1 MLTAA
6 ALTKRFDDDA
16 RGPLEAVD
24 LAVPAGEVTLVLGAP
39 GSGKT
44 SLVRCLTGGYRLCGG
59 DVTVAAPDVVEV
71 SLADADPR
79 SVAWLRTHHLACFD
93 GELVAAPT
101 LPVAQAVARLAHTDP
116 PAAQRALQRLGAEP
130 LAALPVGRLRAPQR
144 RTVALAAALLAER
157 DVVVLDDPER
167 SAPAA
172 ALANWVTES
181 AARGAAVIIAA
192 GVESALRPIASA
204 VGQLQEG
211 RIAWV

>member
-1 MLTAA
+1 MLTAVDV
-6 ALTKRFDDDA
+6 TKRFDDA
-16 RGPLEAVD
+16 APGPLESVD
-24 LAVPAGEVTLVLGAP
+24 LKAPAGEVTLVLGAP

-44 SLVRCLTGGYRLCGG
+44 SLVRCLTGGYRLCAG
-59 DVTVAAPDVVEV
+59 DVTVAPPGVVEV

-93 GELVAAPT
+93 GELIAAPT
-101 LPVAQAVARLAHTDP
+101 LPTAQAVARLARTDP
-116 PAAQRALQRLGAEP
+116 PAAQGALQRLGAAP
-130 LAALPVGRLRAPQR
+130 LGALPVGRLRASQR
-144 RTVALAAALLAER
+144 RTAALAAALLAER
-157 DVVVLDDPER
+157 DIVVLDDPER

-172 ALANWVTES
+172 ALAHWLTES
-181 AARGAAVIIAA
+181 AARGAAVIITA